1 MCKMW
6 CFSVLVYV
14 FSKLNRHIEE
24 VQRRLDDSD
33 KFITTS
39 SSSSLHINKD
49 ETSASSVCATAVKR
63 GPIVV
68 EEDDEEDVLVENS
81 AAIQSDHADDELLY
95 AESNREGE
103 ARSDKGMSL
112 SLAKDEL
119 CVSSSS
125 STLSRHQ
132 ISANGSSSL
141 TENEILVDG
150 VGKDLEEEKDEDGDW
165 ESGSDASSLSLTI
178 NTTKQIVSSSLSQ
191 KRDDLRF
198 GTAATPNH
206 DNNLLDRA
214 VVTASHMAGW
224 AADAV
229 KKALRPHLM
238 SSQFKPSG
246 VMPAVSLLNQY
257 REASPEESKPNTSA
271 ALNLPASPPQA
282 AESIIE
288 EREDTS
294 RAPDASPSPFVSV
307 TGSTPLAVVDTL
319 LSLPPH
325 SQSHSSFISSGSDAT
340 LFQEILQDKLRA
352 SRDVEVLT
360 MSMKQQVMDLLELMR
375 VPFIVATE
383 EAEAACCVL
392 EQMHLVDGI
401 VTEDSVC

>member
-1 MCKMW
+1 M
-6 CFSVLVYV
+6 

-33 KFITTS
+33 KFVAT

-95 AESNREGE
+95 AECNREGE
-103 ARSDKGMSL
+103 ERSDKGMSL

-125 STLSRHQ
+125 STVSRHQ

-141 TENEILVDG
+141 IENEILVDG
-150 VGKDLEEEKDEDGDW
+150 VGKDLEEKEDEDGDW

-178 NTTKQIVSSSLSQ
+178 NTTQQIVSSSLSQ

-198 GTAATPNH
+198 GTAAKPNH

-246 VMPAVSLLNQY
+246 VMPAVPLLNQY

-282 AESIIE
+282 AESVIE
-288 EREDTS
+288 EKEGTS
-294 RAPDASPSPFVSV
+294 RAPDASFPSSPSPFASV
-307 TGSTPLAVVDTL
+307 TGSNPLAVVDTL

-325 SQSHSSFISSGSDAT
+325 SQSHSSFLSSGSDAT
-340 LFQEILQDKLRA
+340 LSQELLQDKLRA
-352 SRDVEVLT
+352 SRDVEVVT